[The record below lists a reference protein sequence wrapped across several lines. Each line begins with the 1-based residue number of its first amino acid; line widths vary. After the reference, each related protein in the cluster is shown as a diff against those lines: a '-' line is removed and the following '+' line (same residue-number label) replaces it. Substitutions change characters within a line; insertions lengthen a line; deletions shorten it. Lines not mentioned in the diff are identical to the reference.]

1 MPVEILTAS
10 QRTEWE
16 RFPEEIDEASLTAFF
31 SYADDELEQ
40 IAAHRDI
47 HGRFAIAVAVGA
59 LRWLGFVPAALQE
72 LPEPAAALIASQ
84 LDIALSS
91 IAPGRLNAERD
102 ARGEHIA
109 QAVAISAFGSC
120 RVADL
125 DALRAWLADR
135 ALGHDG
141 PLALLRSAVDRLR
154 RDRVMRPGLTVLE
167 RIVAA
172 ARSDAEQEI
181 HRRVSALLTPILQ
194 DGLDE
199 LLAVSAGA
207 TAAPVKQLGQ
217 ETRSVGSASRSRS
230 LSCCARCRPKT
241 GIWR

>member
-16 RFPEEIDEASLTAFF
+16 RFPEEIDEASLTAYF
-31 SYADDELEQ
+31 SFADDELDE

-59 LRWLGFVPAALQE
+59 LRWLGFVPAALEE

-91 IAPGRLNAERD
+91 IAPARLNAERD
-102 ARGEHIA
+102 ARGEHIS
-109 QAVAISAFGSC
+109 QAVAISAFGPC
-120 RVADL
+120 RDTDL

-154 RDRVMRPGLTVLE
+154 RDGLVRPGLTVLE

-172 ARSDAEQEI
+172 ARSDG
-181 HRRVSALLTPILQ
+181 RRST
-194 DGLDE
+194 
-199 LLAVSAGA
+199 GA
-207 TAAPVKQLGQ
+207 QP
-217 ETRSVGSASRSRS
+217 RS
-230 LSCCARCRPKT
+230 
-241 GIWR
+241 